1 MKEEKE
7 HFELLSE
14 KALSKVWNNKK
25 DNIWGN
31 YVGKQLK
38 NNDKVIMIK

>member
-14 KALSKVWNNKK
+14 KALGAVWNNKT
-25 DNIWGN
+25 DDIWEK
-31 YVGKQLK
+31 YVGKQL
-38 NNDKVIMIK
+38 NNKI